1 MKFAD
6 GANILF
12 FFKSVY
18 GIIRKIGV
26 NTGMIKI
33 TAGRNDAEQR
43 LDRFLR
49 KYLRSA
55 ALGNIYKII
64 RKDIKINGSRAGVK
78 NETVIHEGDEISLY
92 ISDADFEKY
101 TGGSNASGSAEAP
114 RGAGRD
120 AGNAPSA
127 AGKKR
132 PRRSFGIIYEDE
144 NIIAVEKPYGLLTH
158 GDGREKKNTLVN
170 QVIDHLI
177 EKGDYVPRLER
188 SFTPAAVNRLDRN
201 TTGIVLLGKNA
212 AALRTLNAM
221 IRSKESVSKY
231 YITIVKG
238 ELEGE
243 LRLEGELVKDEA
255 RNIVSVSAQADESG
269 AQGATASGCPPDAS
283 RTGRPASPQA
293 AGGRAKQITTIARPL
308 AVNNGFTL
316 AEIELITGRTHQI
329 RAHMASAGHPVIGD
343 TKYGDP
349 AVNASVASRYGLKAQ
364 LLHAYRLVINDADE
378 PLAYLKGREFKAP
391 LTKQA
396 AKVCRSMFPDTE
408 I

>member
-49 KYLRSA
+49 KYLRGA
-55 ALGNIYKII
+55 TLGNIYKII

-101 TGGSNASGSAEAP
+101 TGGSNASGAAEAP

-120 AGNAPSA
+120 AGNASA

-349 AVNASVASRYGLKAQ
+349 AVNDSVASRYGLKAQ

>member
-6 GANILF
+6 VANILF

-49 KYLRSA
+49 KYLRGA

-127 AGKKR
+127 AGKKDR
-132 PRRSFGIIYEDE
+132 AGRS
-144 NIIAVEKPYGLLTH
+144 A
-158 GDGREKKNTLVN
+158 
-170 QVIDHLI
+170 
-177 EKGDYVPRLER
+177 
-188 SFTPAAVNRLDRN
+188 
-201 TTGIVLLGKNA
+201 
-212 AALRTLNAM
+212 
-221 IRSKESVSKY
+221 
-231 YITIVKG
+231 
-238 ELEGE
+238 
-243 LRLEGELVKDEA
+243 
-255 RNIVSVSAQADESG
+255 
-269 AQGATASGCPPDAS
+269 
-283 RTGRPASPQA
+283 
-293 AGGRAKQITTIARPL
+293 
-308 AVNNGFTL
+308 
-316 AEIELITGRTHQI
+316 
-329 RAHMASAGHPVIGD
+329 
-343 TKYGDP
+343 
-349 AVNASVASRYGLKAQ
+349 
-364 LLHAYRLVINDADE
+364 
-378 PLAYLKGREFKAP
+378 
-391 LTKQA
+391 
-396 AKVCRSMFPDTE
+396 
-408 I
+408 